1 MNTKPIIA
9 LDFPGKEETE
19 AFFKHFKDEQLF
31 VKVGME
37 LFYKEGLSLIQWLS
51 DKGHSIFLDLKLHD
65 IPNTVYRALKIFTSL
80 NIELLTVHAAGGSK
94 MMRIAL
100 QALEENTPTGKERP
114 KIVAV
119 TQLTSISEAQMQK
132 EQLIQVPL
140 QESVVH
146 YAKLAHECGLDGVV
160 CSAWEADKVKN
171 ATHKEFL
178 RVTPGIRFTGDV
190 RGDQHRIVTPSEA
203 KSLGSTHIVV
213 GRSITQADDPL
224 QAYQRVKSEW
234 EMSQ

>member
-1 MNTKPIIA
+1 MTTKPIIA

-19 AFFKHFKDEQLF
+19 KFLKNFSDEQVF

-37 LFYKEGLSLIQWLS
+37 LFFKEGLPLVQWLS

-65 IPNTVYRALKIFTSL
+65 IPNTVYRAMKTFASL
-80 NIELLTVHAAGGSK
+80 NIELMTVHAAGGSK
-94 MMRIAL
+94 MMRVAL

-114 KIVAV
+114 KIIAV

-160 CSAWEADKVKN
+160 CSAWEANKVKSV
-171 ATHKEFL
+171 TEDDFL
-178 RVTPGIRFTGDV
+178 RVTPGIRLTGDV
-190 RGDQHRIVTPSEA
+190 RGDQQRIVTPGEA
-203 KSLGSTHIVV
+203 KAMGATHIVV
-213 GRSITQADDPL
+213 GRSITQAENPL
-224 QAYQRVKSEW
+224 QAYLRVKSEW
-234 EMSQ
+234 ETSK